1 MGKTDSRQIRAERL
15 DSMENY
21 ILERNSVDFHQL
33 SDYFGISLNTLR
45 HDIAELCL
53 RGNIKK
59 VYGGVT
65 SANGKTVTSVNERRY
80 QNYGLK
86 MKIGEVASTF
96 VKDGSSIFVD
106 AGSTAECMV
115 SFLSNVKNV
124 KITTHCL
131 GVVEKASAFAN
142 LSLSCLG
149 GSFSFSTRSFMD
161 HEGIDVIRKSKYDYL
176 FLGTSSIMPEGL
188 FVDLY
193 FVSKMKDALVDSSTK
208 VILLSDSS
216 KFMRQSPFWVCG
228 FDRIDAIVTD
238 KYPPEKIMAELERNN
253 VDIIIA

>member
-1 MGKTDSRQIRAERL
+1 MGITDSKQIRAKRL
-15 DSMENY
+15 DNMENY

-65 SANGKTVTSVNERRY
+65 SAIGKTVTSVNERRY
-80 QNYGLK
+80 QNFGTK
-86 MKIGEVASTF
+86 MKIGEAASTF
-96 VKDGSSIFVD
+96 VKDGSSIFAD
-106 AGSTAECMV
+106 AGSTVECMV

-161 HEGIDVIRKSKYDYL
+161 HEGIDLIKRSHYDYL
-176 FLGTSSIMPEGL
+176 FLGTSSIMTDGL
-188 FVDLY
+188 YVDLY
-193 FVSKMKDALVDSSTK
+193 FVSKMKEALVDSSTK
-208 VILLSDSS
+208 VVLLSDSS
-216 KFMRQSPFWVCG
+216 KFMRPAPFWFCG

-238 KYPPEKIMAELERNN
+238 KYPPEKLMAELKKNN
-253 VDIIIA
+253 VEVIIA